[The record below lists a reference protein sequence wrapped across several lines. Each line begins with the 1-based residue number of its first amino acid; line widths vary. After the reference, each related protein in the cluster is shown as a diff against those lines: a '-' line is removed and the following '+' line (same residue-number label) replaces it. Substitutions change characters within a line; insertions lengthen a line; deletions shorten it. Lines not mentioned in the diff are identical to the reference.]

1 MGSISACLK
10 FWAIFTLG
18 VSGTGCPIQEQ
29 CNELRKTTCPIWR
42 RKWQPTPVFLP
53 GEFHG
58 QRGLVG
64 CSPWGHRESDTTEWL
79 THTHTC
85 PIMYWS
91 WWPHGKLYI
100 LKLNIFECTF
110 VAISCRLNFKMKMHS
125 SSPSDQISHSVVS
138 DSLRPHEHW
147 RIDAFELWCWR
158 KLLRVSWTARR
169 SNQSI
174 LNQGSNEHPLH

>member
-1 MGSISACLK
+1 MFLPLSGLLQVTLMTINYSSPKSYKNKAHQITVLFPFGHSCKDERINTDIEYIMGSISARLK

-64 CSPWGHRESDTTEWL
+64 CNPWGHRESDTTE
-79 THTHTC
+79 
-85 PIMYWS
+85 
-91 WWPHGKLYI
+91 
-100 LKLNIFECTF
+100 
-110 VAISCRLNFKMKMHS
+110 
-125 SSPSDQISHSVVS
+125 
-138 DSLRPHEHW
+138 
-147 RIDAFELWCWR
+147 
-158 KLLRVSWTARR
+158 
-169 SNQSI
+169 
-174 LNQGSNEHPLH
+174 